1 MMLTQTSEQALR
13 QEAIRRH
20 LQGERRCDICRDL
33 GRSLPWFDKWW
44 AVYRRNPTTDFAD
57 HSRAP
62 HISPQRLPPHI
73 APAVLAVRR
82 TLEAADTPATRYGL
96 IGHRAI
102 QRELERLG
110 VRPVPSLATIQRIL
124 AAHGLTHPR
133 GAACEEAYYPW
144 PSAWAVNAI
153 HATDIITR
161 HLRGGTEIANFHTI
175 DHYSYAVVLTQHLDK
190 TSTTACGHLLHN
202 WTSLGLPHLH
212 QFDNEGAFCGG
223 QTHARV
229 LGQVVRLCLF
239 CGIEPIFTPV
249 YDAKRNY
256 QIETFHSL
264 WVTAF
269 WSRQA
274 FGNLAQVRAEAP
286 HFVRWY
292 HTRYQPPALAGK
304 RPSQVRRGAP
314 IVRLTA
320 ALRLL
325 IPHGRL
331 PITEGRIHFM
341 RKVDGAGQIALLNEV
356 WPVGQAWSGEYVRA
370 TINTAEQ
377 TLTLWHQADESAAW
391 RRLKTRQFRL
401 KEEVH
406 DLLPGF
412 RRNRIRCREYW
423 PG

>member
-1 MMLTQTSEQALR
+1 MMTTQTSEQALR
-13 QEAIRRH
+13 QEAIRRR

-44 AVYRRNPTTDFAD
+44 ALYRRNPTTDFAD
-57 HSRAP
+57 RSRAP
-62 HISPQRLPPHI
+62 QRSPQRLPPHI
-73 APAVLAVRR
+73 APAVLAIRR
-82 TLEAADTPATRYGL
+82 TLEAADTPTTRYGL

-110 VRPVPSLATIQRIL
+110 VRPLPSLATIQRIL

-133 GAACEEAYYPW
+133 DAASGEAYYPW

-153 HATDIITR
+153 FATDIIMR
-161 HLRGGTEIANFHTI
+161 HLRGGTEVANFHTI
-175 DHYSYAVVLTQHLDK
+175 DHYSHAVVLTQHLDK
-190 TSTTACGHLLHN
+190 RSATACGHLLHT
-202 WTSLGLPHLH
+202 WASLGLPALH

-223 QTHARV
+223 QTHPRV

-239 CGIEPIFTPV
+239 CGIEPIFTPF
-249 YDAKRNY
+249 YEAKRNY
-256 QIETFHSL
+256 QIESFHSL
-264 WVTAF
+264 WVQAF
-269 WSRQA
+269 WSRHTFA
-274 FGNLAQVRAEAP
+274 NLAQVRAEAP

-304 RPSQVRRGAP
+304 TPSQVRRGAS
-314 IVRLTA
+314 IVHLTA
-320 ALRLL
+320 ALRQL

-331 PITEGRIHFM
+331 PLTAGRIHFM
-341 RKVDGAGQIALLNEV
+341 RKVDGAGQITLLNEV
-356 WPVGQAWSGEYVRA
+356 WLVGQAWSGEYVRA

-377 TLTLWHQADESAAW
+377 TLTLWHQTDESAAW
-391 RRLKTRQFRL
+391 RRIKTRRFGL

-406 DLLPGF
+406 DLLPAF
-412 RRNRIRCREYW
+412 RRNRIRCREHW